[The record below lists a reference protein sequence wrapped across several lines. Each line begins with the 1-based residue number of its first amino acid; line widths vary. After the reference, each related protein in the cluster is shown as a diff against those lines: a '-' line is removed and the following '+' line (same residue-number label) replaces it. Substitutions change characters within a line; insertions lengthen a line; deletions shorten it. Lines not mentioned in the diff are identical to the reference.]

1 VAVSAPAPSLA
12 ALEHA
17 AAGGDDGARI
27 ELARRLL
34 LEHEPDQPDHCRG
47 LALLEQAT
55 GGARGRDARWLLAA
69 YHLMALDRPGA
80 LAQVRHW
87 LPAAA
92 ASGHAG
98 AIDRLA
104 DLHLQGLALPAS
116 PAQALALHR
125 QLAERGSGAAAWQ
138 AGYLL
143 DQWPALDDDPAAA
156 LTAFARGCALGH
168 PACQYAL
175 GLRLAQPGRPPVERA
190 LARALLLRAADARW
204 PDARDAAQAL
214 VPAGSTGA
222 DEPTWYGRL
231 RAAHERAAPTL
242 RGLAAGVAAGLPAP
256 LPALE
261 AQLAAIGHPALAL
274 DGERR
279 LRVRVAAL
287 APAQPPPPAWDWLS
301 QRPRVAVCRNF
312 ASREECAHLMAKVA
326 PWLADARA
334 YHGRAS
340 ANDDAELEKFN
351 GQGSPIGAINADAV
365 VRRLEQ
371 RIAALTGWPQAA
383 LEPCSIIR
391 YRPGEEYRPHVDYF
405 TDDQIERNRDQR
417 GDASGQRVATFLLY
431 LQAPQAGGQTD
442 YPRAGLRVGGV
453 PGMGVIH
460 YNVGADGRPDPD
472 SLHCGRPVER
482 GEKWLW
488 RCTLRERALAP
499 WQSP

>member
-1 VAVSAPAPSLA
+1 VSVPPPTLAV
-12 ALEHA
+12 LEQGA
-17 AAGGDDGARI
+17 VGGDDGARI

-34 LEHEPDQPDHCRG
+34 LDHDPGHPDHDRG
-47 LALLEQAT
+47 LVLLEQAA
-55 GGARGRDARWLLAA
+55 GGARRREATWLLAA
-69 YHLMALDRPGA
+69 YHLMALDQPGA
-80 LAQVRHW
+80 LAQARHW
-87 LPAAA
+87 LSAAA
-92 ASGHAG
+92 AAGHA
-98 AIDRLA
+98 AALDRLA

-116 PAQALALHR
+116 PARALALHR
-125 QLAERGSGAAAWQ
+125 ELAERGSAAGAWQ

-143 DQWPALDDDPAAA
+143 DQLPGLDDDPAAA

-168 PACQYAL
+168 PACHYAL
-175 GLRLAQPGRPPVERA
+175 GLRLAHPARPPAERA

-204 PDARDAAQAL
+204 PDAREAAAEL
-214 VPAGSTGA
+214 VPAQTVGVDDRA
-222 DEPTWYGRL
+222 WYARL
-231 RAAHERAAPTL
+231 RAAHERAAPVL
-242 RGLAAGVAAGLPAP
+242 RALAAGAAAAP
-256 LPALE
+256 PPLQALE

-279 LRVRVAAL
+279 LRVQAAA
-287 APAQPPPPAWDWLS
+287 APGAAPEPAWDWLS
-301 QRPRVAVCRNF
+301 QRPRVAVCRRF

-334 YHGRAS
+334 FHGRAS
-340 ANDDAELEKFN
+340 ANDDAELEKFS

-383 LEPCSIIR
+383 LEPCSIVR
-391 YRPGEEYRPHVDYF
+391 YRPGEEYRAHVDYF
-405 TDDQIERNRDQR
+405 TDDQLERNRDQR

-442 YPRAGLRVGGV
+442 YPRAGLRVDGV

-460 YNVGADGRPDPD
+460 YNVDADGRPDPD
-472 SLHCGRPVER
+472 SMHCGRPVER

-488 RCTLRERALAP
+488 RCTLRERPFAP
-499 WQSP
+499 WQAP